1 MTDKDMNIGHGKAS
15 DKEAEGAAMAPS
27 RPKEIRGN
35 PKQPKV
41 AEKYRVV
48 LTWGNVWADMFEQS
62 LARKMAAITHI
73 GMGPRFKLN
82 QSLFT
87 QLMQP
92 EWHLPERA
100 KQETWAR
107 LTGNNRQA
115 SELLFR
121 FKWYVQH
128 STHVFLDNSVLDTA
142 IGHQLLLNAAESK
155 LPTWA
160 IALDDRLSPL
170 APAYLHG
177 VLYPSTPDDLVN
189 LVVRTESP
197 KQLPEPER
205 EMEPLPPGSP
215 EMDSQKSENV

>member
-1 MTDKDMNIGHGKAS
+1 MDVGNKALGKES
-15 DKEAEGAAMAPS
+15 DAAMARPS
-27 RPKEIRGN
+27 QLKEIRGT
-35 PKQPKV
+35 PRPPKV

-48 LTWGNVWADMFEQS
+48 LTWGTIWADMFEQS

-73 GMGPRFKLN
+73 AMGPRFKLT

-100 KQETWAR
+100 KQEIWVR
-107 LTGNNRQA
+107 LTANNRQA

-128 STHVFLDNSVLDTA
+128 ATHVFLDNSVLDTA

-160 IALDDRLSPL
+160 IALDDRSSPL
-170 APAYLHG
+170 APAFLHG

-197 KQLPEPER
+197 KQLPEQEL
-205 EMEPLPPGSP
+205 ELPPQGSP

>member
-1 MTDKDMNIGHGKAS
+1 MTDKNTNVDPRKPF
-15 DKEAEGAAMAPS
+15 DKEQDPP
-27 RPKEIRGN
+27 RPKEIRGQPAR
-35 PKQPKV
+35 PKR

-48 LTWGNVWADMFEQS
+48 FTWGNVWADMFEQS

-73 GMGPRFKLN
+73 AMGPKFRLT

-87 QLMQP
+87 QLMEP
-92 EWHLPERA
+92 AWDLPERA
-100 KQETWAR
+100 KQEYWAR
-107 LTGNNRQA
+107 LTGSNRQA

-121 FKWYVQH
+121 FRWYVQH

-142 IGHQLLLNAAESK
+142 IGHQLLLNAAEFK
-155 LPTWA
+155 LPVWA

-177 VLYPSTPDDLVN
+177 SLYPSTPDDLVN

-197 KQLPEPER
+197 RQLPEQEPEAT
-205 EMEPLPPGSP
+205 PPRSP
-215 EMDSQKSENV
+215 EVDSQKSENV